1 MYSAL
6 RPRNSTL
13 QHPGSPF
20 LKGNHSHMFITFKTV
35 WCFKKLF
42 IDIYR
47 KKPSFAHTIF
57 APVIYCCI
65 TNYTKTEWFKWIIWF
80 LPFMVVRLAFIH
92 GSCSES
98 LMMAGT
104 WGHLE
109 DWDWSWPKYWLVAWA
124 SSQHGDWLLRASIL
138 PQKAVHD
145 IFINHAPKSNTITSA
160 ILLIEAIIDV
170 CHAFKRD
177 GT

>member
-1 MYSAL
+1 M
-6 RPRNSTL
+6 
-13 QHPGSPF
+13 
-20 LKGNHSHMFITFKTV
+20 
-35 WCFKKLF
+35 F

-47 KKPSFAHTIF
+47 KKPSFDHTIF

-145 IFINHAPKSNTITSA
+145 IFINHAPKSNTIHFCYF
-160 ILLIEAIIDV
+160 INWGHYRCLP
-170 CHAFKRD
+170 CFKRD
-177 GT
+177 GTYTLPLKKDVHVM